1 MPAKA
6 RTFAV
11 IGLGTFGSTVAR
23 ELALFGNRVIG
34 IDIDENRVTAHAEDL
49 TQALILDARVDG
61 ALQEGGLA
69 DCDVGLVAIGSDIEA
84 SILATI
90 NLKTIGLKT
99 IWAEATSRNHHRILT
114 KLGANR
120 VIHSDEEVGRHIAQ
134 MLHNPMVRDYVSL
147 GNGQVVVNFR
157 MPESLEGKSLDD
169 LTHGRKF
176 GLRCIGVLR
185 GTEFLGHDGETFELQ
200 KDDLLLLL
208 GRRNDLRDF
217 ADSL

>member
-34 IDIDENRVTAHAEDL
+34 IDIDESWVTAHAEDL

-90 NLKTIGLKT
+90 NLKTIGMKT

-157 MPESLEGKSLDD
+157 MPESLEGKLLDD

-185 GTEFLGHDGETFELQ
+185 GTEFLGHDGETCELQ

>member
-1 MPAKA
+1 MANKV

-23 ELALFGNRVIG
+23 ELVRFENHVIG
-34 IDIDENRVTAHAEDL
+34 IDIDEHRVTAHADDL
-49 TQALILDARVDG
+49 TQTLILDARVDG
-61 ALQEGGLA
+61 ALQEAGL
-69 DCDVGLVAIGSDIEA
+69 DGCDVGLVAIGSDIEA

-90 NLKTIGLKT
+90 NLKTIGIDT

-114 KLGANR
+114 KLGAKR

-134 MLHNPMVRDYVSL
+134 MLHNPLVRDYVSL
-147 GNGQVVVNFR
+147 GNGQNVVNFR
-157 MPESLEGKSLDD
+157 IPESLEGKSLDELSHRQD
-169 LTHGRKF
+169 F
-176 GLRCIGVLR
+176 DLRCIGVLR
-185 GTEFLGHDGETFELQ
+185 GTEFIGHDGATCELH

>member
-34 IDIDENRVTAHAEDL
+34 IDIDESRVTAHAEDL

-90 NLKTIGLKT
+90 NLKTIGMKT

-157 MPESLEGKSLDD
+157 MPESLEGKLLDD

-185 GTEFLGHDGETFELQ
+185 GTEFLGHDGETCELQ